1 MNDTASAGLDAALA
15 QARGG
20 DRDAFAVLVRSQQRA
35 VYSLALRMLGRPDV
49 AEDLAQEVFMQ
60 LYAKLHS
67 IESGGH
73 LVFWLRKVTTHRAID
88 HLRQR
93 ARVET
98 SSLDDV
104 AEAGAHDA
112 GDPLWQRRLRQL
124 VLQLRP
130 DARAVMTL
138 RYQEDLDPTEIAAL
152 LDMPLNSVKS
162 HLKRSLDT
170 LRQSLSGE
178 TCTKI

>member
-1 MNDTASAGLDAALA
+1 LKETASAVLDAALA

-20 DRDAFAVLVRSQQRA
+20 DRDAFAVLVRAQQRA

-60 LYAKLHS
+60 LYAKLNS

-88 HLRQR
+88 QLRQR

-98 SSLDDV
+98 ASIDDV
-104 AEAGAHDA
+104 AEAGADDE

-124 VLQLRP
+124 VLRLRP

-170 LRQSLSGE
+170 LRQELSGE
-178 TCTKI
+178 ACTKI